1 MGQHLQ
7 QLQRYSP
14 SYNANRVGMFDK
26 SDLKFWVMLQMLAEQ
41 NLLSDENLQTQC
53 NVLSDLL
60 RVPCIKQNSMQG
72 VTYSQDKNLEA
83 WEQDIAQI
91 SRFLCSQ

>member
-1 MGQHLQ
+1 VGQHLQ

-26 SDLKFWVMLQMLAEQ
+26 SDLNFWIMLQMLAEQ

-53 NVLSDLL
+53 SVLSDLL

>member
-1 MGQHLQ
+1 VGQHLQ

-26 SDLKFWVMLQMLAEQ
+26 SDLNFWVMLQMLAEQ

-53 NVLSDLL
+53 SVLSDLL

-72 VTYSQDKNLEA
+72 VTYSQDKNNEA

>member
-26 SDLKFWVMLQMLAEQ
+26 SDLNFWVMLQMLAEQ

-53 NVLSDLL
+53 SVLSDLL

>member
-26 SDLKFWVMLQMLAEQ
+26 SDLNFWVMLQMLTEQ

-53 NVLSDLL
+53 SVLSDLL

-72 VTYSQDKNLEA
+72 VTYSQDKNPEA
-83 WEQDIAQI
+83 WEKDIAKI